1 VDHAR
6 AATGGDDVSAPDI
19 APPVAVWFE
28 ARGAY
33 LCACQ
38 CEIDPGDLAAWLP
51 GGDDGDGSVA
61 CLTCGEAAEQ
71 ESAAA

>member
-1 VDHAR
+1 M
-6 AATGGDDVSAPDI
+6 TAPDV

-38 CEIDPGDLAAWLP
+38 CEIDTGDLAAWIP
-51 GGDDGDGSVA
+51 GGDDGDGAVA
-61 CLTCGEAAEQ
+61 CLACGAAE
-71 ESAAA
+71 ERSVVT

>member
-1 VDHAR
+1 V
-6 AATGGDDVSAPDI
+6 TAPDI

-38 CEIDPGDLAAWLP
+38 CDVYPGDLAAWLP
-51 GGDDGDGSVA
+51 GGDDGDGSVV
-61 CLTCGEAAEQ
+61 CLTCGEAAEK
-71 ESAAA
+71 ESAAAA